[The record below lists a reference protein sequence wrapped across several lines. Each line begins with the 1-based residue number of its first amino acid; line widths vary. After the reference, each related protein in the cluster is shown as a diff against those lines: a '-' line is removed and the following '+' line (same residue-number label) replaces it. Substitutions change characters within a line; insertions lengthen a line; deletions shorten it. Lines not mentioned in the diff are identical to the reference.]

1 MIWLMIGGFVV
12 KVLLLVIDAF
22 CARWLDLAG
31 YFLIRNVLRNCT
43 LKKLLR
49 KRAVGVEYKRE
60 NEEENIYEKQI
71 NDAGECEFYF
81 IGKSPVFHSAVG
93 YNQ

>member
-1 MIWLMIGGFVV
+1 M
-12 KVLLLVIDAF
+12 
-22 CARWLDLAG
+22 
-31 YFLIRNVLRNCT
+31 
-43 LKKLLR
+43 
-49 KRAVGVEYKRE
+49 EYKRE

-81 IGKSPVFHSAVG
+81 IGKSPVSHSAVG